1 LDVYDHMPA
10 QGSERPKRKKHGGRQ
25 RGTLNKRTL
34 AKIAEAKAR
43 AAEMAIGRHET
54 PLDFMLA
61 VMRMVELPLKA
72 RMQAAKDAA
81 PYVHYRLVSNENL
94 DAAMNADP
102 ERSSDEIRDD
112 LRRLLTEMGVEPRI
126 IEAIVGPRGEVKL
139 LEDDGGAKH

>member
-1 LDVYDHMPA
+1 MHDHTPP
-10 QGSERPKRKKHGGRQ
+10 QGSERPKRKKHGGRE
-25 RGTLNKRTL
+25 RGALNKRTL

-43 AAEMAIGRHET
+43 AAEMAIGKHET

-81 PYVHYRLVSNENL
+81 PYVHYRLISNENL
-94 DAAMNADP
+94 NATMDVDP
-102 ERSSDEIRDD
+102 ERSAAELRQD
-112 LRRLLTEMGVEPRI
+112 LRRLLTEMGVEPVI
-126 IEAIVGPRGEVKL
+126 IEALVGPRGEVKL